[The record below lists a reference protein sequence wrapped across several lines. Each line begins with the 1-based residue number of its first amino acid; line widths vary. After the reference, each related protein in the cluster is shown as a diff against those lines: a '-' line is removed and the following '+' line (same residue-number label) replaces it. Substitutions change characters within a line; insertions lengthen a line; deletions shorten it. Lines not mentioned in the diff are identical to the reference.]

1 MKKIQTILFFLF
13 IALFWSCSM
22 LEHDE
27 ERGCIFVQLNS
38 GTILSKLNSG
48 SSRGNVSSSV
58 QENFTARLIVT
69 NGSSE
74 IHSTSKAV
82 SENDNLTF
90 FVAGLPVKTVVTVKM
105 QIIGSSG
112 TVYFEGS
119 KDVFVLE
126 GNTPVEIVLNKKFK
140 LCGIL
145 NDGEKINRYYD
156 EGEAGIIPLKDN
168 EITFFFVPYETDL
181 TNFDPENFSSV
192 PADEWR
198 WELNGNKLD
207 AGDSSVSPCSVSL
220 TTSGLKSE
228 KTNVLTCTVK
238 IGEVSYQAVYNFTVS
253 SEPEVDLNKKF
264 KLCGILND
272 GEKINRYYDE
282 GGAGILPLNN
292 NEIKFFFVPYET
304 DLTNFDPENFS
315 YVTADEWSWELNGKK
330 LNYGVFSVNP
340 CSVSPATSVLESEKT
355 NVLTCTVKIG
365 EESYEAVYNFT
376 VEQPVIVNL
385 NTKFKLCGTLY
396 NGDKLQ
402 HFYNYTDISTLPLN
416 DNEIKFFFVPYET
429 DLISFD
435 PNNFSYVPAD
445 EWRWELNGKKLN
457 DGFDSVNPCSV
468 SLATPGLEYEKT
480 NVLTCTVKIAE
491 VWYQA
496 VYKFTVEKPAASAN
510 YNSYAFYVEN
520 KDYSKGYISAYNVD
534 SRFVIPGTENNIISG
549 YKFNVTADVGKN
561 YLYYQERDGENYK
574 IMCSQNKPDM
584 ELASNNSKLEAD
596 TFEVITADGLTAES
610 PEVNWLTDNG
620 NTTGQ
625 GELIGKRIA
634 YDSVTKKYWMLGQAS
649 SNYYMLSTDSI
660 TETAELQHYIM
671 TELINEE
678 QIESLD
684 GEVDFAVYNN
694 YIVLYV
700 KPYDDAYSTKL
711 HILKINEGD
720 NALKYIAY
728 IDNVSICG
736 SLDIKLTDI
745 QAVGSDIYLL
755 YGTSISYYYGDGHH
769 SYGFVA
775 RLTYK
780 GDDAAVPYEYDN
792 IFDHVGLT
800 ANFSKETVIKMSDG
814 YYSGS
819 TSSTEATY
827 FSYYG
832 PTEEDAD
839 CSFFSPLYFAAIK
852 DDYLYVIDDGFRKKE
867 DSETGALANR
877 DRLMKVSL
885 KDKTVSV
892 EKDGISLMAGNGSVP
907 NIFEF

>member
-1 MKKIQTILFFLF
+1 MEKISWRRAGIHMKKMQTILFFLF
-13 IALFWSCSM
+13 IALFWSCS
-22 LEHDE
+22 LVEHDE
-27 ERGCIFVQLNS
+27 ERGNIFVQLNS

-90 FVAGLPVKTVVTVKM
+90 SVAGLPVKTVVTVKM

-126 GNTPVEIVLNKKFK
+126 GNTPVEIVLKSTSSGQEFVLNTKFK
-140 LCGIL
+140 LCGTL
-145 NDGEKINRYYD
+145 YNDGELQHFYNY
-156 EGEAGIIPLKDN
+156 A
-168 EITFFFVPYETDL
+168 ETS
-181 TNFDPENFSSV
+181 T
-192 PADEWR
+192 
-198 WELNGNKLD
+198 
-207 AGDSSVSPCSVSL
+207 
-220 TTSGLKSE
+220 
-228 KTNVLTCTVK
+228 
-238 IGEVSYQAVYNFTVS
+238 
-253 SEPEVDLNKKF
+253 
-264 KLCGILND
+264 
-272 GEKINRYYDE
+272 
-282 GGAGILPLNN
+282 LPLN

-304 DLTNFDPENFS
+304 DLTSFDPE
-315 YVTADEWSWELNGKK
+315 
-330 LNYGVFSVNP
+330 
-340 CSVSPATSVLESEKT
+340 
-355 NVLTCTVKIG
+355 
-365 EESYEAVYNFT
+365 
-376 VEQPVIVNL
+376 
-385 NTKFKLCGTLY
+385 
-396 NGDKLQ
+396 
-402 HFYNYTDISTLPLN
+402 
-416 DNEIKFFFVPYET
+416 
-429 DLISFD
+429 
-435 PNNFSYVPAD
+435 NFSYVPAD
-445 EWRWELNGKKLN
+445 EWRWELNGKKLD

-496 VYKFTVEKPAASAN
+496 VHKFTVEQPAASGN

-520 KDYSKGYISAYNVD
+520 KDYYNGYISAYNVD
-534 SRFVIPGTENNIISG
+534 SRFVIPGTENNIIDF
-549 YKFNVTADVGKN
+549 KFNVTADAGKT
-561 YLYYQERDGENYK
+561 YLYYKESEGANYK
-574 IMCSQNKPDM
+574 IMCSQNKPGM
-584 ELASNNSKLEAD
+584 ELASYSNLKNDTLEG
-596 TFEVITADGLTAES
+596 TT
-610 PEVNWLTDNG
+610 VNWLTDNG

-634 YDSVTKKYWMLGQAS
+634 YDSVTKKYWMLGKVS
-649 SNYYMLSTDSI
+649 TDYYMLSTDSI
-660 TETAELQHYIM
+660 TETAELQHYKM
-671 TELINEE
+671 TELINAA

-684 GEVDFAVYNN
+684 GNVDFAVYNN

-700 KPYDDAYSTKL
+700 KPSSDTYSTKL
-711 HILKINEGD
+711 HILKIKEG
-720 NALKYIAY
+720 NGLEYITY
-728 IDNVSICG
+728 IDNDSICG

-814 YYSGS
+814 YYSDSGS
-819 TSSTEATY
+819 YNEATY

>member
-90 FVAGLPVKTVVTVKM
+90 SVAGLPVKTVVTVKM

-156 EGEAGIIPLKDN
+156 EG
-168 EITFFFVPYETDL
+168 
-181 TNFDPENFSSV
+181 
-192 PADEWR
+192 
-198 WELNGNKLD
+198 
-207 AGDSSVSPCSVSL
+207 
-220 TTSGLKSE
+220 
-228 KTNVLTCTVK
+228 
-238 IGEVSYQAVYNFTVS
+238 
-253 SEPEVDLNKKF
+253 
-264 KLCGILND
+264 
-272 GEKINRYYDE
+272 
-282 GGAGILPLNN
+282 GAGILPLNN

-315 YVTADEWSWELNGKK
+315 YVPADEWSWELNGNK
-330 LNYGVFSVNP
+330 LNYGFDSVNSCSVSLTTSGLKSEKTNVLKCTVKIGEEWYQAVYNFTVSSEPEVVVNKKFKLCGILNDGEKINRYYDEGAVGILPLNNNEIKFFFVSDDTDLTNFDPENFSSVTADEWRWELNGNKLDAGAFSVSP
-340 CSVSPATSVLESEKT
+340 CSVSPATSVLEYEKT
-355 NVLTCTVKIG
+355 NVLKCTVKIG

-396 NGDKLQ
+396 NGGELQ
-402 HFYNYTDISTLPLN
+402 HFYNYAETSTLPLN
-416 DNEIKFFFVPYET
+416 NEIKFFFVPYET
-429 DLISFD
+429 DLTSFD
-435 PNNFSYVPAD
+435 PENFSYVPAD
-445 EWRWELNGKKLN
+445 EWSWELNGNKLN
-457 DGFDSVNPCSV
+457 YGFDSVNSCSV

-480 NVLTCTVKIAE
+480 NVLTCTVKIGE

-496 VYKFTVEKPAASAN
+496 VYKFTVEQPAASAN

-520 KDYSKGYISAYNVD
+520 KDYYNGYISAYNVD
-534 SRFVIPGTENNIISG
+534 SRFVIPGTENNIIDF
-549 YKFNVTADVGKN
+549 KFNVTADAGKT
-561 YLYYQERDGENYK
+561 YLYYKESEGANYK
-574 IMCSQNKPDM
+574 IMCSQNKPGM
-584 ELASNNSKLEAD
+584 ELASNNPKLEAD
-596 TFEVITADGLTAES
+596 TFEVITEDGLPAES
-610 PEVNWLTDNG
+610 PEVNWLTGNG
-620 NTTGQ
+620 ASEGQ

-634 YDSVTKKYWMLGQAS
+634 YDSGVTKKYWMLGMSA
-649 SNYYMLSTDSI
+649 NEYYMLSTDSI
-660 TETAELQHYIM
+660 TEEAELQHYNM
-671 TELINEE
+671 TELINAA

-700 KPYDDAYSTKL
+700 KPYDTYSTKL

-720 NALKYIAY
+720 NPLEYIAY
-728 IDNVSICG
+728 IDNVSICP
-736 SLDIKLTDI
+736 LNIELTDI

-755 YGTSISYYYGDGHH
+755 YGTAISNYNGSGNH

-775 RLTYK
+775 RLTYDS
-780 GDDAAVPYEYDN
+780 DDAAAPYKYDN
-792 IFDHVGLT
+792 SFGTVGLT

-814 YYSGS
+814 YYSDSGS
-819 TSSTEATY
+819 YNEATY

-852 DDYLYVIDDGFRKKE
+852 DDYLYVLDDGFRKKE

>member
-1 MKKIQTILFFLF
+1 MPDDTDLTNFDPENFSYVPADEWLWELNGNELDAGVFSVNPCSVSLKTSGLEYEKTNVLKCTVKIG
-13 IALFWSCSM
+13 
-22 LEHDE
+22 E
-27 ERGCIFVQLNS
+27 EWYEAVYKF
-38 GTILSKLNSG
+38 T
-48 SSRGNVSSSV
+48 VSS
-58 QENFTARLIVT
+58 EP
-69 NGSSE
+69 E
-74 IHSTSKAV
+74 
-82 SENDNLTF
+82 
-90 FVAGLPVKTVVTVKM
+90 VVV
-105 QIIGSSG
+105 
-112 TVYFEGS
+112 
-119 KDVFVLE
+119 
-126 GNTPVEIVLNKKFK
+126 NKKFK

-156 EGEAGIIPLKDN
+156 EGEVGILPLNNN
-168 EITFFFVPYETDL
+168 EIKFFFVPDETDL

-192 PADEWR
+192 PADAWL

-207 AGDSSVSPCSVSL
+207 GGVNSVS
-220 TTSGLKSE
+220 
-228 KTNVLTCTVK
+228 
-238 IGEVSYQAVYNFTVS
+238 
-253 SEPEVDLNKKF
+253 
-264 KLCGILND
+264 
-272 GEKINRYYDE
+272 
-282 GGAGILPLNN
+282 
-292 NEIKFFFVPYET
+292 
-304 DLTNFDPENFS
+304 
-315 YVTADEWSWELNGKK
+315 
-330 LNYGVFSVNP
+330 P
-340 CSVSPATSVLESEKT
+340 CSVSPATSGLKSEKT

-435 PNNFSYVPAD
+435 PENFSYVPAD

-468 SLATPGLEYEKT
+468 SLATPGLEYEKR

-520 KDYSKGYISAYNVD
+520 KDCCNGYISAYNVD
-534 SRFVIPGTENNIISG
+534 SRFVIPGTGNEIIN
-549 YKFNVTADVGKN
+549 YKFNVTADAGKT
-561 YLYYQERDGENYK
+561 YLYYKESEGANYK
-574 IMCSQNKPDM
+574 IMCSQNKPGM
-584 ELASNNSKLEAD
+584 ELASYSNLEND
-596 TFEVITADGLTAES
+596 TLEGTT
-610 PEVNWLTDNG
+610 VNWLTDSG
-620 NTTGQ
+620 NTTDQ
-625 GELIGKRIA
+625 GKLIGKRIA
-634 YDSVTKKYWMLGQAS
+634 YDSGVTKKYWMLGQTS

-660 TETAELQHYIM
+660 TETAELQHYNM
-671 TELINEE
+671 TELINAA

-684 GEVDFAVYNN
+684 GNVDFAVYNN

-700 KPYDDAYSTKL
+700 KPYSDAYSTKL

-720 NALKYIAY
+720 NALEYIAY
-728 IDNVSICG
+728 IDNVSICP
-736 SLDIKLTDI
+736 LNIELTDI

-755 YGTSISYYYGDGHH
+755 YGTAISNYNGPGNH

-780 GDDAAVPYEYDN
+780 GDDATVPYEYDN
-792 IFDHVGLT
+792 SFGTVGLT
-800 ANFSKETVIKMSDG
+800 ANFLKETVIKMSDG
-814 YYSGS
+814 YYSDSGS
-819 TSSTEATY
+819 YNEATY
-827 FSYYG
+827 FSYCG

-839 CSFFSPLYFAAIK
+839 CSFFGPQYFAAIK

>member
-69 NGSSE
+69 NGLLE
-74 IHSTSKAV
+74 IYSTSKAV
-82 SENDNLTF
+82 SGNDNLTF
-90 FVAGLPVKTVVTVKM
+90 SVAGLPVRTFVTVKM

-119 KDVFVLE
+119 KDVYVLE
-126 GNTPVEIVLNKKFK
+126 GNIPVEIVLKSTSS
-140 LCGIL
+140 GQ
-145 NDGEKINRYYD
+145 E
-156 EGEAGIIPLKDN
+156 
-168 EITFFFVPYETDL
+168 FV
-181 TNFDPENFSSV
+181 
-192 PADEWR
+192 
-198 WELNGNKLD
+198 
-207 AGDSSVSPCSVSL
+207 
-220 TTSGLKSE
+220 
-228 KTNVLTCTVK
+228 
-238 IGEVSYQAVYNFTVS
+238 
-253 SEPEVDLNKKF
+253 
-264 KLCGILND
+264 
-272 GEKINRYYDE
+272 
-282 GGAGILPLNN
+282 
-292 NEIKFFFVPYET
+292 
-304 DLTNFDPENFS
+304 
-315 YVTADEWSWELNGKK
+315 
-330 LNYGVFSVNP
+330 
-340 CSVSPATSVLESEKT
+340 
-355 NVLTCTVKIG
+355 
-365 EESYEAVYNFT
+365 
-376 VEQPVIVNL
+376 L

-396 NGDKLQ
+396 NGGELQ
-402 HFYNYTDISTLPLN
+402 HFYNYTETSTLPLN

-429 DLISFD
+429 DLTNFD

-445 EWRWELNGKKLN
+445 KWSWELNGNKL
-457 DGFDSVNPCSV
+457 DGVVDSVNPCSV

-480 NVLTCTVKIAE
+480 NVLTCTVKIGE

-496 VYKFTVEKPAASAN
+496 VHKFTVEQPAASAN

-534 SRFVIPGTENNIISG
+534 SRFVIPGTENNIINF
-549 YKFNVTADVGKN
+549 KFNVTADAGKT
-561 YLYYQERDGENYK
+561 YLYYKAIEGANYK
-574 IMCSQNKPDM
+574 IMCSQNKPGM
-584 ELASNNSKLEAD
+584 ELAFNSKLESD
-596 TFEVITADGLTAES
+596 TLEGTT
-610 PEVNWLTDNG
+610 VNWLTDSG
-620 NTTGQ
+620 NTTDQ
-625 GELIGKRIA
+625 GKLIGKRIA
-634 YDSVTKKYWMLGQAS
+634 YDSGVTKKYWMLGMSA
-649 SNYYMLSTDSI
+649 NEYYMLSTDSI
-660 TETAELQHYIM
+660 TETAELQHYKM
-671 TELINEE
+671 TELINGG

-700 KPYDDAYSTKL
+700 YDTYSTKL
-711 HILKINEGD
+711 HILKINEG
-720 NALKYIAY
+720 NGLEYITY

-792 IFDHVGLT
+792 SFGNVGLT

-819 TSSTEATY
+819 SSSTDATY

>member
-1 MKKIQTILFFLF
+1 MKKMQTILFFLF
-13 IALFWSCSM
+13 IALFWSCS
-22 LEHDE
+22 LVEHDE
-27 ERGCIFVQLNS
+27 ERGNIFVQLNS

-69 NGSSE
+69 NGLSE
-74 IHSTSKAV
+74 IYSTSKAV
-82 SENDNLTF
+82 SGNDNLTF
-90 FVAGLPVKTVVTVKM
+90 SVAGLPVKTVVTVKM

-126 GNTPVEIVLNKKFK
+126 GNTPVEIVLKSTSSGQEFVLNTKFK

-156 EGEAGIIPLKDN
+156 EGE
-168 EITFFFVPYETDL
+168 V
-181 TNFDPENFSSV
+181 
-192 PADEWR
+192 
-198 WELNGNKLD
+198 
-207 AGDSSVSPCSVSL
+207 
-220 TTSGLKSE
+220 
-228 KTNVLTCTVK
+228 
-238 IGEVSYQAVYNFTVS
+238 
-253 SEPEVDLNKKF
+253 
-264 KLCGILND
+264 
-272 GEKINRYYDE
+272 
-282 GGAGILPLNN
+282 GILPLNN

-304 DLTNFDPENFS
+304 DLISFDPENFS
-315 YVTADEWSWELNGKK
+315 S
-330 LNYGVFSVNP
+330 
-340 CSVSPATSVLESEKT
+340 
-355 NVLTCTVKIG
+355 
-365 EESYEAVYNFT
+365 
-376 VEQPVIVNL
+376 
-385 NTKFKLCGTLY
+385 
-396 NGDKLQ
+396 
-402 HFYNYTDISTLPLN
+402 
-416 DNEIKFFFVPYET
+416 
-429 DLISFD
+429 
-435 PNNFSYVPAD
+435 VPAD
-445 EWRWELNGKKLN
+445 AWSWELNGKKLN

-480 NVLTCTVKIAE
+480 NVLTCTVKIGE

-520 KDYSKGYISAYNVD
+520 KDYYNGYISAYNVD
-534 SRFVIPGTENNIISG
+534 SRFVIPGEGNDIINF
-549 YKFNVTADVGKN
+549 KFNVTADAGKT
-561 YLYYQERDGENYK
+561 YLYYKERDGENYK

-584 ELASNNSKLEAD
+584 ELAFNSKLESD
-596 TFEVITADGLTAES
+596 TLEGTT
-610 PEVNWLTDNG
+610 VNWLTDSG

-634 YDSVTKKYWMLGQAS
+634 YDSVTKKYWMLGKVS
-649 SNYYMLSTDSI
+649 TDYYMLSKDSI
-660 TETAELQHYIM
+660 AEEAELQHYIM
-671 TELINEE
+671 TELINGGP
-678 QIESLD
+678 IESLD

-700 KPYDDAYSTKL
+700 KPYDTYSTKL

-720 NALKYIAY
+720 NALEYIAY
-728 IDNVSICG
+728 IDNVSICP
-736 SLDIKLTDI
+736 LNIELTDI

-755 YGTSISYYYGDGHH
+755 YGTAISNYNGPGNH

-775 RLTYK
+775 RLTYDS
-780 GDDAAVPYEYDN
+780 DDAAAPYKYDN
-792 IFDHVGLT
+792 SFGTVGLT

-819 TSSTEATY
+819 GSPTEATY

>member
-90 FVAGLPVKTVVTVKM
+90 SVAGLPVKTVVTVKM

-156 EGEAGIIPLKDN
+156 EGEDGIIPLKDN
-168 EITFFFVPYETDL
+168 EIKFFFVPYETDL
-181 TNFDPENFSSV
+181 TNFDPNNFSYV

-207 AGDSSVSPCSVSL
+207 GVVDSVNPCSVSL
-220 TTSGLKSE
+220 ATPGLEYE

-238 IGEVSYQAVYNFTVS
+238 IGEEWYETVYKFTVS
-253 SEPEVDLNKKF
+253 SEPEVVVNKKF

-282 GGAGILPLNN
+282 GEVGILPLNN
-292 NEIKFFFVPYET
+292 NEIKFFFVPDDT
-304 DLTNFDPENFS
+304 DLTNFDPKNFS
-315 YVTADEWSWELNGKK
+315 YVPADEWRWELNGNE
-330 LNYGVFSVNP
+330 LDAGAFSVSP
-340 CSVSPATSVLESEKT
+340 CSVSPATSVLEYEKT
-355 NVLTCTVKIG
+355 NVLKCTVKIG
-365 EESYEAVYNFT
+365 EEWYEAVYNFT

-396 NGDKLQ
+396 NGGELQ
-402 HFYNYTDISTLPLN
+402 HFYNYTETSTLPLN

-435 PNNFSYVPAD
+435 PENFSYVPAD
-445 EWRWELNGKKLN
+445 EWRWELNGKKLD

-468 SLATPGLEYEKT
+468 SLATPGLEYEKR

-520 KDYSKGYISAYNVD
+520 KDYCNGYISAYNVD
-534 SRFVIPGTENNIISG
+534 SRFVIPGTGNEIIN
-549 YKFNVTADVGKN
+549 YKFNVTADAGKT
-561 YLYYQERDGENYK
+561 YLYYKESEVANYK
-574 IMCSQNKPDM
+574 IMCSQNKPGM
-584 ELASNNSKLEAD
+584 ELASYSNLEND
-596 TFEVITADGLTAES
+596 TLEGTT
-610 PEVNWLTDNG
+610 VNWLTDSG
-620 NTTGQ
+620 NTTDQ
-625 GELIGKRIA
+625 GKLIGKRIA
-634 YDSVTKKYWMLGQAS
+634 YDSGVTKKYWMLGQTS

-660 TETAELQHYIM
+660 TETAELQHYNM
-671 TELINEE
+671 TELINAA

-700 KPYDDAYSTKL
+700 KPSSDTYSTKL

-720 NALKYIAY
+720 NALKYITF
-728 IDNVSICG
+728 IDNARICG

-755 YGTSISYYYGDGHH
+755 YGRAISNYSGTGNH

-839 CSFFSPLYFAAIK
+839 CSFFGPKYFAAIK

-885 KDKTVSV
+885 RDKTVSV

>member
-13 IALFWSCSM
+13 IALFWSCS
-22 LEHDE
+22 LVEHDE
-27 ERGCIFVQLNS
+27 ERGNIFVQLNS

-69 NGSSE
+69 NGLLE
-74 IHSTSKAV
+74 IYSTSKAV

-90 FVAGLPVKTVVTVKM
+90 SVAGLPVKTFVTVKM

-119 KDVFVLE
+119 KDVYVLE
-126 GNTPVEIVLNKKFK
+126 GNIPVEIVLKSTSS
-140 LCGIL
+140 GQ
-145 NDGEKINRYYD
+145 E
-156 EGEAGIIPLKDN
+156 
-168 EITFFFVPYETDL
+168 FV
-181 TNFDPENFSSV
+181 
-192 PADEWR
+192 
-198 WELNGNKLD
+198 
-207 AGDSSVSPCSVSL
+207 
-220 TTSGLKSE
+220 
-228 KTNVLTCTVK
+228 
-238 IGEVSYQAVYNFTVS
+238 
-253 SEPEVDLNKKF
+253 
-264 KLCGILND
+264 
-272 GEKINRYYDE
+272 
-282 GGAGILPLNN
+282 
-292 NEIKFFFVPYET
+292 
-304 DLTNFDPENFS
+304 
-315 YVTADEWSWELNGKK
+315 
-330 LNYGVFSVNP
+330 
-340 CSVSPATSVLESEKT
+340 
-355 NVLTCTVKIG
+355 
-365 EESYEAVYNFT
+365 
-376 VEQPVIVNL
+376 L

-435 PNNFSYVPAD
+435 PENFSSVPAD
-445 EWRWELNGKKLN
+445 EWRWELNGKKLD
-457 DGFDSVNPCSV
+457 DGFDSVNSCSV

-480 NVLTCTVKIAE
+480 NVLTCTVKIGE

-496 VYKFTVEKPAASAN
+496 VFKFNVEQPAASAN
-510 YNSYAFYVEN
+510 YNSYAFYMEN
-520 KDYSKGYISAYNVD
+520 KNSSKGYISAYNVD
-534 SRFVIPGTENNIISG
+534 SRFVIPGTENEISD
-549 YKFNVTADVGKN
+549 YKFNVTADAGKT
-561 YLYYQERDGENYK
+561 YLYYLVNDPESRKYE
-574 IMCSQNKPDM
+574 IMCSQNKPGM
-584 ELASNNSKLEAD
+584 ELATNSKLEYD
-596 TFEVITADGLTAES
+596 TLGETA
-610 PEVNWLTDNG
+610 VNWLTDSG
-620 NTTGQ
+620 YSEGQ

-634 YDSVTKKYWMLGQAS
+634 YDSVKRKYWMLGQTS
-649 SNYYMLSTDSI
+649 SNYYMLATNSI
-660 TETAELQHYIM
+660 TETAELQHYKM
-671 TELINEE
+671 TELINGG

-700 KPYDDAYSTKL
+700 DDTYSTKL
-711 HILKINEGD
+711 HILKINEG
-720 NALKYIAY
+720 NGLEYITY

-755 YGTSISYYYGDGHH
+755 YGRAISNYSGPGNH

-775 RLTYK
+775 RLTYD
-780 GDDAAVPYEYDN
+780 GDDAEAPYKYDN
-792 IFDHVGLT
+792 SFGSVGLT
-800 ANFSKETVIKMSDG
+800 ANFSQETVIKMSDG
-814 YYSGS
+814 YYSDSGVYN
-819 TSSTEATY
+819 EATY

-839 CSFFSPLYFAAIK
+839 CSFFGPQYFAAIK

-885 KDKTVSV
+885 RDKTVSV
-892 EKDGISLMAGNGSVP
+892 EKDGISLGPGNSSLP

>member
-90 FVAGLPVKTVVTVKM
+90 SVAGLPVKTVVTVKM

-156 EGEAGIIPLKDN
+156 EGEVGILPLNNN
-168 EITFFFVPYETDL
+168 EIKFFFVPYETDL

-207 AGDSSVSPCSVSL
+207 GV
-220 TTSGLKSE
+220 
-228 KTNVLTCTVK
+228 
-238 IGEVSYQAVYNFTVS
+238 
-253 SEPEVDLNKKF
+253 VD
-264 KLCGILND
+264 
-272 GEKINRYYDE
+272 
-282 GGAGILPLNN
+282 
-292 NEIKFFFVPYET
+292 
-304 DLTNFDPENFS
+304 
-315 YVTADEWSWELNGKK
+315 
-330 LNYGVFSVNP
+330 SVNP
-340 CSVSPATSVLESEKT
+340 CSVSLATPGLEYEKT

-365 EESYEAVYNFT
+365 EEWYEAVYNFT

-402 HFYNYTDISTLPLN
+402 HFYNYTDISPLPLN

-435 PNNFSYVPAD
+435 PENFSYVPAD

-468 SLATPGLEYEKT
+468 SLATSGLEYEKR
-480 NVLTCTVKIAE
+480 NVLTCTVKIGE

-520 KDYSKGYISAYNVD
+520 KDYSRGYISAYNVD
-534 SRFVIPGTENNIISG
+534 SRFVIPGTENDIINF
-549 YKFNVTADVGKN
+549 KFNVTADAGKT
-561 YLYYQERDGENYK
+561 YLYYKESEVANYK
-574 IMCSQNKPDM
+574 IMCSQNKPGM
-584 ELASNNSKLEAD
+584 ELASYPNLEND
-596 TFEVITADGLTAES
+596 TLEGTT
-610 PEVNWLTDNG
+610 VNWLTDSG
-620 NTTGQ
+620 NTTDQ
-625 GELIGKRIA
+625 GKLIGKRIA
-634 YDSVTKKYWMLGQAS
+634 YDGVTKKYWMLGQAS
-649 SNYYMLSTDSI
+649 SNYYMLATKSI
-660 TETAELQHYIM
+660 TETAELQHYNM
-671 TELINEE
+671 TGLINAA

-684 GEVDFAVYNN
+684 DEVDFAVYNN

-700 KPYDDAYSTKL
+700 KPSSDTYSTKL

-720 NALKYIAY
+720 NALKYITF
-728 IDNVSICG
+728 IDNARICG

-755 YGTSISYYYGDGHH
+755 YGRAISNYSGTGNH

-800 ANFSKETVIKMSDG
+800 ANFSKETVIKISDG

-839 CSFFSPLYFAAIK
+839 CSFFSPQYFVAIK

-885 KDKTVSV
+885 RDKTVSV

>member
-13 IALFWSCSM
+13 IALFWSCS
-22 LEHDE
+22 LVEHDE
-27 ERGCIFVQLNS
+27 ERGNIFVQLNS

-58 QENFTARLIVT
+58 QKNFTARLIVT
-69 NGSSE
+69 NGLLE
-74 IHSTSKAV
+74 IYSTSKAV

-90 FVAGLPVKTVVTVKM
+90 SVAGLPVKTFVTVKM

-119 KDVFVLE
+119 KDVYVLE
-126 GNTPVEIVLNKKFK
+126 GNIPVEIVLKSTSSGQEFVLNTKFK

-156 EGEAGIIPLKDN
+156 EGKAGILPLNDN
-168 EITFFFVPYETDL
+168 EIKFFFVPYETDL

-192 PADEWR
+192 PAD
-198 WELNGNKLD
+198 K
-207 AGDSSVSPCSVSL
+207 
-220 TTSGLKSE
+220 
-228 KTNVLTCTVK
+228 
-238 IGEVSYQAVYNFTVS
+238 
-253 SEPEVDLNKKF
+253 
-264 KLCGILND
+264 
-272 GEKINRYYDE
+272 
-282 GGAGILPLNN
+282 
-292 NEIKFFFVPYET
+292 
-304 DLTNFDPENFS
+304 
-315 YVTADEWSWELNGKK
+315 
-330 LNYGVFSVNP
+330 
-340 CSVSPATSVLESEKT
+340 
-355 NVLTCTVKIG
+355 
-365 EESYEAVYNFT
+365 
-376 VEQPVIVNL
+376 
-385 NTKFKLCGTLY
+385 
-396 NGDKLQ
+396 
-402 HFYNYTDISTLPLN
+402 
-416 DNEIKFFFVPYET
+416 
-429 DLISFD
+429 
-435 PNNFSYVPAD
+435 
-445 EWRWELNGKKLN
+445 WRWELNGKKLD
-457 DGFDSVNPCSV
+457 DGFDSVNSCSV

-480 NVLTCTVKIAE
+480 NFLTCTVKIAE

-496 VYKFTVEKPAASAN
+496 VHKFTVEQPAASAN

-520 KDYSKGYISAYNVD
+520 KGYSKGYISAYNVN
-534 SRFVIPGTENNIISG
+534 SRFVIPGTENDIINF
-549 YKFNVTADVGKN
+549 KFNVTADAGKT
-561 YLYYQERDGENYK
+561 YLYYKAIEGENYK
-574 IMCSQNKPDM
+574 IICSQNKPGM
-584 ELASNNSKLEAD
+584 EESAASNLNLGAD
-596 TFEVITADGLTAES
+596 TLEGTT
-610 PEVNWLTDNG
+610 VNWLTDSG

-625 GELIGKRIA
+625 GKLIGQRIA
-634 YDSVTKKYWMLGQAS
+634 YDSVTKKYWMLGMSA
-649 SNYYMLSTDSI
+649 NEYYMLSKDPI
-660 TETAELQHYIM
+660 TEEAELQHYDM
-671 TELINEE
+671 SGLINGGP
-678 QIESLD
+678 IESLD
-684 GEVDFAVYNN
+684 GNVDFAVYNN

-700 KPYDDAYSTKL
+700 NPYDDEIYSTKL
-711 HILKINEGD
+711 HILKIKEG
-720 NALKYIAY
+720 NALEYITY

-755 YGTSISYYYGDGHH
+755 YGTSISYYGDGHH

-792 IFDHVGLT
+792 SFGNVGLT
-800 ANFSKETVIKMSDG
+800 ANFSQETVIKMSDG

-819 TSSTEATY
+819 TSSTDATY

-839 CSFFSPLYFAAIK
+839 CSFFSPLYFVAIK
-852 DDYLYVIDDGFRKKE
+852 DDYLYVLDDGFRKKE

>member
-69 NGSSE
+69 NGLSE
-74 IHSTSKAV
+74 IYSTSKAV

-90 FVAGLPVKTVVTVKM
+90 SVAGLPVKTFVTVKM

-119 KDVFVLE
+119 KDVYVLE
-126 GNTPVEIVLNKKFK
+126 GNIPVEIVLKSTSS
-140 LCGIL
+140 GQ
-145 NDGEKINRYYD
+145 E
-156 EGEAGIIPLKDN
+156 
-168 EITFFFVPYETDL
+168 FV
-181 TNFDPENFSSV
+181 
-192 PADEWR
+192 
-198 WELNGNKLD
+198 
-207 AGDSSVSPCSVSL
+207 
-220 TTSGLKSE
+220 
-228 KTNVLTCTVK
+228 
-238 IGEVSYQAVYNFTVS
+238 
-253 SEPEVDLNKKF
+253 
-264 KLCGILND
+264 
-272 GEKINRYYDE
+272 
-282 GGAGILPLNN
+282 
-292 NEIKFFFVPYET
+292 
-304 DLTNFDPENFS
+304 
-315 YVTADEWSWELNGKK
+315 
-330 LNYGVFSVNP
+330 
-340 CSVSPATSVLESEKT
+340 
-355 NVLTCTVKIG
+355 
-365 EESYEAVYNFT
+365 
-376 VEQPVIVNL
+376 L

-396 NGDKLQ
+396 NGGELQ

-435 PNNFSYVPAD
+435 PENFSYVPAD
-445 EWRWELNGKKLN
+445 EWRWELNGKKLD
-457 DGFDSVNPCSV
+457 DGFDSVNSCSV

-480 NVLTCTVKIAE
+480 NVLTCTVKIGE

-520 KDYSKGYISAYNVD
+520 KDYYNGYISAYNVD
-534 SRFVIPGTENNIISG
+534 SRFVIPGTENNIIDF
-549 YKFNVTADVGKN
+549 KFNVTADAGKT

-574 IMCSQNKPDM
+574 IMCSQNKPGM
-584 ELASNNSKLEAD
+584 ELAFNSKLKSD
-596 TFEVITADGLTAES
+596 TLEGTT
-610 PEVNWLTDNG
+610 VNWLTDSV
-620 NTTGQ
+620 NTTDKGK
-625 GELIGKRIA
+625 LIGKRIA
-634 YDSVTKKYWMLGQAS
+634 YDSVTKKYWMLGQTS
-649 SNYYMLSTDSI
+649 SNYYMLSTNSI
-660 TETAELQHYIM
+660 TEEAELQHYNM
-671 TELINEE
+671 TRLINGE

-684 GEVDFAVYNN
+684 GNVDFAVYNN

-700 KPYDDAYSTKL
+700 KPSDDTSTKL
-711 HILKINEGD
+711 HILKIKDGSGLE
-720 NALKYIAY
+720 YIAY
-728 IDNVSICG
+728 IDNVSICP
-736 SLDIKLTDI
+736 LNIELTDI

-792 IFDHVGLT
+792 SFGTVGLT

-819 TSSTEATY
+819 SSSTDATY

>member
-90 FVAGLPVKTVVTVKM
+90 SVAGLPVKTFVTVKM

-126 GNTPVEIVLNKKFK
+126 GNIPVEIVLKSTSS
-140 LCGIL
+140 GQ
-145 NDGEKINRYYD
+145 E
-156 EGEAGIIPLKDN
+156 
-168 EITFFFVPYETDL
+168 FV
-181 TNFDPENFSSV
+181 
-192 PADEWR
+192 
-198 WELNGNKLD
+198 
-207 AGDSSVSPCSVSL
+207 
-220 TTSGLKSE
+220 
-228 KTNVLTCTVK
+228 
-238 IGEVSYQAVYNFTVS
+238 
-253 SEPEVDLNKKF
+253 
-264 KLCGILND
+264 
-272 GEKINRYYDE
+272 
-282 GGAGILPLNN
+282 
-292 NEIKFFFVPYET
+292 
-304 DLTNFDPENFS
+304 
-315 YVTADEWSWELNGKK
+315 
-330 LNYGVFSVNP
+330 
-340 CSVSPATSVLESEKT
+340 
-355 NVLTCTVKIG
+355 
-365 EESYEAVYNFT
+365 
-376 VEQPVIVNL
+376 L

-429 DLISFD
+429 DLTSFD
-435 PNNFSYVPAD
+435 PENFSYVPAD
-445 EWRWELNGKKLN
+445 EWRWELNGKKLD

-496 VYKFTVEKPAASAN
+496 VHKFTVEQPAASGN

-520 KDYSKGYISAYNVD
+520 KDYYNGYISAYNVD
-534 SRFVIPGTENNIISG
+534 SRFVIPGTENNIIDF
-549 YKFNVTADVGKN
+549 KFNVTADAGKT
-561 YLYYQERDGENYK
+561 YLYYKESEGANYK
-574 IMCSQNKPDM
+574 IMCSQNKPGM
-584 ELASNNSKLEAD
+584 ELASYSNLEND
-596 TFEVITADGLTAES
+596 TLEGTT
-610 PEVNWLTDNG
+610 VNWLTDSG
-620 NTTGQ
+620 NTTDQ

-634 YDSVTKKYWMLGQAS
+634 YDSVTRKYWMLGQAS

-660 TETAELQHYIM
+660 TETAELQHYKMI
-671 TELINEE
+671 ELINAA

-684 GEVDFAVYNN
+684 GNVDFAVYNN

-700 KPYDDAYSTKL
+700 KPSSDTYSTKL
-711 HILKINEGD
+711 HILKIKEG
-720 NALKYIAY
+720 NGLEYITY
-728 IDNVSICG
+728 IDNDSICG

-814 YYSGS
+814 YYSDSGS
-819 TSSTEATY
+819 YNEATY

>member
-1 MKKIQTILFFLF
+1 MKKMQTILFFLF
-13 IALFWSCSM
+13 IALFWSCS
-22 LEHDE
+22 LVELDE
-27 ERGCIFVQLNS
+27 ERGNIFVQLNS

-69 NGSSE
+69 NGLSE
-74 IHSTSKAV
+74 IYSTSKAV

-90 FVAGLPVKTVVTVKM
+90 SVAGLPVRTFVTVKM

-119 KDVFVLE
+119 KDVYVLE
-126 GNTPVEIVLNKKFK
+126 GNIPVEIVLKSTSS
-140 LCGIL
+140 GQ
-145 NDGEKINRYYD
+145 E
-156 EGEAGIIPLKDN
+156 
-168 EITFFFVPYETDL
+168 FV
-181 TNFDPENFSSV
+181 
-192 PADEWR
+192 
-198 WELNGNKLD
+198 
-207 AGDSSVSPCSVSL
+207 
-220 TTSGLKSE
+220 
-228 KTNVLTCTVK
+228 
-238 IGEVSYQAVYNFTVS
+238 
-253 SEPEVDLNKKF
+253 
-264 KLCGILND
+264 
-272 GEKINRYYDE
+272 
-282 GGAGILPLNN
+282 
-292 NEIKFFFVPYET
+292 
-304 DLTNFDPENFS
+304 
-315 YVTADEWSWELNGKK
+315 
-330 LNYGVFSVNP
+330 
-340 CSVSPATSVLESEKT
+340 
-355 NVLTCTVKIG
+355 
-365 EESYEAVYNFT
+365 
-376 VEQPVIVNL
+376 L

-396 NGDKLQ
+396 NGGELQ

-429 DLISFD
+429 DLTSFD
-435 PNNFSYVPAD
+435 PENFSYVPAD
-445 EWRWELNGKKLN
+445 EWRWELNGKKLD

-496 VYKFTVEKPAASAN
+496 VHKFTVEQPAASGN

-520 KDYSKGYISAYNVD
+520 KDYYNGYISAYNVD
-534 SRFVIPGTENNIISG
+534 SRFVIPGTEKNI
-549 YKFNVTADVGKN
+549 YFKFNVTADAGKT
-561 YLYYQERDGENYK
+561 YLYYKESEGANYK
-574 IMCSQNKPDM
+574 IMCSQNKPGM
-584 ELASNNSKLEAD
+584 ELASYSNLEND
-596 TFEVITADGLTAES
+596 TLEGTT
-610 PEVNWLTDNG
+610 VNWLTDNG

-634 YDSVTKKYWMLGQAS
+634 YDSVTKKYWMLGKVS
-649 SNYYMLSTDSI
+649 TDYYMLSTDSI
-660 TETAELQHYIM
+660 TETAELQHYKM
-671 TELINEE
+671 TELINAA

-684 GEVDFAVYNN
+684 GNVDFAVYNN

-700 KPYDDAYSTKL
+700 KPSSDTYSTKL
-711 HILKINEGD
+711 HILKIKEGD
-720 NALKYIAY
+720 NALEYKAY
-728 IDNVSICG
+728 IDNVSICP
-736 SLDIKLTDI
+736 LNIELTDI

-755 YGTSISYYYGDGHH
+755 YGTAISNYNGSGNH

-780 GDDAAVPYEYDN
+780 GDAAEAPYKYDN
-792 IFDHVGLT
+792 SFGTVGLT

-814 YYSGS
+814 YYSDSGS
-819 TSSTEATY
+819 YNEATY

>member
-1 MKKIQTILFFLF
+1 MKKMQTILFFLF
-13 IALFWSCSM
+13 IALFWSCS
-22 LEHDE
+22 LVELDE
-27 ERGCIFVQLNS
+27 ERGNIFVQLNS

-69 NGSSE
+69 NGLSE
-74 IHSTSKAV
+74 IYSTSKAV

-90 FVAGLPVKTVVTVKM
+90 SVAGLPVRTFVTVKM

-119 KDVFVLE
+119 KDVYVLE
-126 GNTPVEIVLNKKFK
+126 GNIPVEIVLKSTSS
-140 LCGIL
+140 GQ
-145 NDGEKINRYYD
+145 E
-156 EGEAGIIPLKDN
+156 
-168 EITFFFVPYETDL
+168 FV
-181 TNFDPENFSSV
+181 
-192 PADEWR
+192 
-198 WELNGNKLD
+198 
-207 AGDSSVSPCSVSL
+207 
-220 TTSGLKSE
+220 
-228 KTNVLTCTVK
+228 
-238 IGEVSYQAVYNFTVS
+238 
-253 SEPEVDLNKKF
+253 
-264 KLCGILND
+264 
-272 GEKINRYYDE
+272 
-282 GGAGILPLNN
+282 
-292 NEIKFFFVPYET
+292 
-304 DLTNFDPENFS
+304 
-315 YVTADEWSWELNGKK
+315 
-330 LNYGVFSVNP
+330 
-340 CSVSPATSVLESEKT
+340 
-355 NVLTCTVKIG
+355 
-365 EESYEAVYNFT
+365 
-376 VEQPVIVNL
+376 L

-396 NGDKLQ
+396 NGGELQ

-435 PNNFSYVPAD
+435 PENFSYVPAD
-445 EWRWELNGKKLN
+445 EWRWELNGKKLD

-468 SLATPGLEYEKT
+468 SLATSGLEYEKT

-496 VYKFTVEKPAASAN
+496 VYKFTVEQPAASAN

-520 KDYSKGYISAYNVD
+520 KDNSKGYISAYNVD
-534 SRFVIPGTENNIISG
+534 SRFVIPGTEKNI
-549 YKFNVTADVGKN
+549 YFKFNVTADAGKT
-561 YLYYQERDGENYK
+561 YLYYKESEGANYK
-574 IMCSQNKPDM
+574 IMCSQNKPGM
-584 ELASNNSKLEAD
+584 ELASYSNLEND
-596 TFEVITADGLTAES
+596 TLEGTT
-610 PEVNWLTDNG
+610 VNWLTDSG
-620 NTTGQ
+620 NTTDQ
-625 GELIGKRIA
+625 GKLIGKRIA
-634 YDSVTKKYWMLGQAS
+634 YDSVTRKYWMLGKVS
-649 SNYYMLSTDSI
+649 TGYYMLSTNSI
-660 TETAELQHYIM
+660 TETAELQHYKM
-671 TELINEE
+671 TELINGEP
-678 QIESLD
+678 IESLD

-700 KPYDDAYSTKL
+700 KPYDTYSTKL

-720 NALKYIAY
+720 NALEYIAY
-728 IDNVSICG
+728 IDNVSICP
-736 SLDIKLTDI
+736 LNIELTDI

-755 YGTSISYYYGDGHH
+755 YGTAISNYNGPGNH

-775 RLTYK
+775 RLTYDS
-780 GDDAAVPYEYDN
+780 DDAAAPYKYDN
-792 IFDHVGLT
+792 SFGTVGLT

-814 YYSGS
+814 YYSDSGS
-819 TSSTEATY
+819 YNEATY

-839 CSFFSPLYFAAIK
+839 CSFFSPQYFAAIK

>member
-1 MKKIQTILFFLF
+1 MKKMQTILFFLF
-13 IALFWSCSM
+13 IALFWSCS
-22 LEHDE
+22 LVEHDE
-27 ERGCIFVQLNS
+27 ERGNIFVQLNS

-69 NGSSE
+69 NGLSE
-74 IHSTSKAV
+74 IYSTSKAV

-90 FVAGLPVKTVVTVKM
+90 SVAGLPVKTFVTVKM

-126 GNTPVEIVLNKKFK
+126 GNIPVEIVLKSTSS
-140 LCGIL
+140 GQ
-145 NDGEKINRYYD
+145 E
-156 EGEAGIIPLKDN
+156 
-168 EITFFFVPYETDL
+168 FV
-181 TNFDPENFSSV
+181 
-192 PADEWR
+192 
-198 WELNGNKLD
+198 
-207 AGDSSVSPCSVSL
+207 
-220 TTSGLKSE
+220 
-228 KTNVLTCTVK
+228 
-238 IGEVSYQAVYNFTVS
+238 
-253 SEPEVDLNKKF
+253 
-264 KLCGILND
+264 
-272 GEKINRYYDE
+272 
-282 GGAGILPLNN
+282 
-292 NEIKFFFVPYET
+292 
-304 DLTNFDPENFS
+304 
-315 YVTADEWSWELNGKK
+315 
-330 LNYGVFSVNP
+330 
-340 CSVSPATSVLESEKT
+340 
-355 NVLTCTVKIG
+355 
-365 EESYEAVYNFT
+365 
-376 VEQPVIVNL
+376 L

-402 HFYNYTDISTLPLN
+402 HFYNYTDISPLPLN

-435 PNNFSYVPAD
+435 PENFSSVPAD
-445 EWRWELNGKKLN
+445 EWRWELNGKKLD

-468 SLATPGLEYEKT
+468 SLATPGLEYEKR
-480 NVLTCTVKIAE
+480 NVLTCTVKIGE

-534 SRFVIPGTENNIISG
+534 SRFVIPGTGNEIIN
-549 YKFNVTADVGKN
+549 YKFNVTADAGKT
-561 YLYYQERDGENYK
+561 YLYYKESEVANYK
-574 IMCSQNKPDM
+574 IMCSQNKPGM
-584 ELASNNSKLEAD
+584 ELASYSNLEND
-596 TFEVITADGLTAES
+596 TLEGTT
-610 PEVNWLTDNG
+610 VNWLTDSG
-620 NTTGQ
+620 NTTDQ
-625 GELIGKRIA
+625 GKLIGKRIA
-634 YDSVTKKYWMLGQAS
+634 YDSVTRKYWMLGKVS
-649 SNYYMLSTDSI
+649 TDYYMLSTDSI
-660 TETAELQHYIM
+660 TEEAELQHYNM
-671 TELINEE
+671 TGLINGGP
-678 QIESLD
+678 IESLD
-684 GEVDFAVYNN
+684 GNVDFAVYNN

-700 KPYDDAYSTKL
+700 KPSSDTYSTKL
-711 HILKINEGD
+711 HILKIKEG
-720 NALKYIAY
+720 NALEYITY

-755 YGTSISYYYGDGHH
+755 YGTAISNYNGPGNH

-792 IFDHVGLT
+792 SFGTVGLT

-839 CSFFSPLYFAAIK
+839 CSFFSPQYFAAIK

>member
-69 NGSSE
+69 NGSLE

-90 FVAGLPVKTVVTVKM
+90 SVAGLPVKTVVTVKM

-126 GNTPVEIVLNKKFK
+126 GNIPVEIVLKSTSSGQEFVLNTKFK

-156 EGEAGIIPLKDN
+156 EGE
-168 EITFFFVPYETDL
+168 V
-181 TNFDPENFSSV
+181 
-192 PADEWR
+192 
-198 WELNGNKLD
+198 
-207 AGDSSVSPCSVSL
+207 
-220 TTSGLKSE
+220 
-228 KTNVLTCTVK
+228 
-238 IGEVSYQAVYNFTVS
+238 
-253 SEPEVDLNKKF
+253 
-264 KLCGILND
+264 
-272 GEKINRYYDE
+272 
-282 GGAGILPLNN
+282 GILPLNN
-292 NEIKFFFVPYET
+292 NEIKFFFVPDDT

-520 KDYSKGYISAYNVD
+520 KDYYNGYISAYNVD
-534 SRFVIPGTENNIISG
+534 SRFVIPGTENNIIDF
-549 YKFNVTADVGKN
+549 KFNVTADAGKT
-561 YLYYQERDGENYK
+561 YLYYKESEGANYK
-574 IMCSQNKPDM
+574 IMCSQNKPGM
-584 ELASNNSKLEAD
+584 ELASNNPKLEAD
-596 TFEVITADGLTAES
+596 TFEVITEDGLPAES
-610 PEVNWLTDNG
+610 PEVNWLTGNG
-620 NTTGQ
+620 ASEGQ

-634 YDSVTKKYWMLGQAS
+634 YDSVTKKYWMLGMSA
-649 SNYYMLSTDSI
+649 NEYYMLSTDSI
-660 TETAELQHYIM
+660 TEEAELQHYNM
-671 TELINEE
+671 TGLINGGP
-678 QIESLD
+678 IESLD
-684 GEVDFAVYNN
+684 GNVDFAVYNN

-700 KPYDDAYSTKL
+700 KPYDTYSTKL

-720 NALKYIAY
+720 NALEYIAY
-728 IDNVSICG
+728 IDNVSICP
-736 SLDIKLTDI
+736 LNIELTDI

-755 YGTSISYYYGDGHH
+755 YGTAISNYNGPGNH

-775 RLTYK
+775 RLTYDS
-780 GDDAAVPYEYDN
+780 DDAAAPYKYDN
-792 IFDHVGLT
+792 SFGTVGLT

-814 YYSGS
+814 YYSDSGS
-819 TSSTEATY
+819 YNEATY

-839 CSFFSPLYFAAIK
+839 CSFFGPQYFAAIK

>member
-1 MKKIQTILFFLF
+1 MKKMQTILFFLF
-13 IALFWSCSM
+13 IALFWSCS
-22 LEHDE
+22 LVEHDE

-82 SENDNLTF
+82 SGNDNLTF
-90 FVAGLPVKTVVTVKM
+90 SVAGLPVKTFVTVKM

-126 GNTPVEIVLNKKFK
+126 GNIPVEIVLKSTSSGQEFVLNTKFK
-140 LCGIL
+140 LCGTL
-145 NDGEKINRYYD
+145 YNGGELQHFYNYT
-156 EGEAGIIPLKDN
+156 ETSTLPLKDN

-181 TNFDPENFSSV
+181 
-192 PADEWR
+192 
-198 WELNGNKLD
+198 
-207 AGDSSVSPCSVSL
+207 
-220 TTSGLKSE
+220 
-228 KTNVLTCTVK
+228 
-238 IGEVSYQAVYNFTVS
+238 
-253 SEPEVDLNKKF
+253 
-264 KLCGILND
+264 
-272 GEKINRYYDE
+272 
-282 GGAGILPLNN
+282 
-292 NEIKFFFVPYET
+292 
-304 DLTNFDPENFS
+304 
-315 YVTADEWSWELNGKK
+315 
-330 LNYGVFSVNP
+330 
-340 CSVSPATSVLESEKT
+340 
-355 NVLTCTVKIG
+355 
-365 EESYEAVYNFT
+365 
-376 VEQPVIVNL
+376 
-385 NTKFKLCGTLY
+385 
-396 NGDKLQ
+396 
-402 HFYNYTDISTLPLN
+402 
-416 DNEIKFFFVPYET
+416 
-429 DLISFD
+429 ISFD
-435 PNNFSYVPAD
+435 PENFSYVPAD
-445 EWRWELNGKKLN
+445 EWCWELNGKKLD
-457 DGFDSVNPCSV
+457 DGFDSVNSCSV

-496 VYKFTVEKPAASAN
+496 VHKFTVEQPAASAN

-520 KDYSKGYISAYNVD
+520 KDYYNGYISAYNVD

-549 YKFNVTADVGKN
+549 YKFNVTADAGKT

-584 ELASNNSKLEAD
+584 ELASNNPKLEAD
-596 TFEVITADGLTAES
+596 TFEVITEDGLPAES
-610 PEVNWLTDNG
+610 PEVNWLTGNG
-620 NTTGQ
+620 ASEGQ

-634 YDSVTKKYWMLGQAS
+634 YDSGVTKKYWMLGMSA
-649 SNYYMLSTDSI
+649 NKYYMLSTDSI
-660 TETAELQHYIM
+660 TEEAELQHYNM
-671 TELINEE
+671 TGLINGE

-684 GEVDFAVYNN
+684 GNVDFAVYNN

-700 KPYDDAYSTKL
+700 KPYETDSTKL

-720 NALKYIAY
+720 NALEYIAY
-728 IDNVSICG
+728 IDNVSICP
-736 SLDIKLTDI
+736 LNIELTDI

-755 YGTSISYYYGDGHH
+755 YGTAISNYNGPGNH

-800 ANFSKETVIKMSDG
+800 ANFSKETVIKISDG
-814 YYSGS
+814 YYSDSGS
-819 TSSTEATY
+819 PTEATY

-839 CSFFSPLYFAAIK
+839 CSFFSPQYFAAIK

>member
-1 MKKIQTILFFLF
+1 MKKILTILFFLF

-90 FVAGLPVKTVVTVKM
+90 SVAGLPVKTVVTVKM

-126 GNTPVEIVLNKKFK
+126 GNIPVEIVLKSTSS
-140 LCGIL
+140 GQ
-145 NDGEKINRYYD
+145 E
-156 EGEAGIIPLKDN
+156 
-168 EITFFFVPYETDL
+168 FV
-181 TNFDPENFSSV
+181 
-192 PADEWR
+192 
-198 WELNGNKLD
+198 
-207 AGDSSVSPCSVSL
+207 
-220 TTSGLKSE
+220 
-228 KTNVLTCTVK
+228 
-238 IGEVSYQAVYNFTVS
+238 
-253 SEPEVDLNKKF
+253 
-264 KLCGILND
+264 
-272 GEKINRYYDE
+272 
-282 GGAGILPLNN
+282 
-292 NEIKFFFVPYET
+292 
-304 DLTNFDPENFS
+304 
-315 YVTADEWSWELNGKK
+315 
-330 LNYGVFSVNP
+330 
-340 CSVSPATSVLESEKT
+340 
-355 NVLTCTVKIG
+355 
-365 EESYEAVYNFT
+365 
-376 VEQPVIVNL
+376 L

-396 NGDKLQ
+396 NGGELQ
-402 HFYNYTDISTLPLN
+402 HFYNYTETSTLPLK
-416 DNEIKFFFVPYET
+416 DNEITFFFVPYET

-445 EWRWELNGKKLN
+445 EWRWELNGKKFN

-468 SLATPGLEYEKT
+468 SLATSGLEYEKT
-480 NVLTCTVKIAE
+480 NVLTCTVKIGE

-496 VYKFTVEKPAASAN
+496 VHKFTVEQPAASAN

-520 KDYSKGYISAYNVD
+520 KDYYNISAYNVD
-534 SRFVIPGTENNIISG
+534 SRFVIPDTENEISG
-549 YKFNVTADVGKN
+549 YKFNVTADAGKT
-561 YLYYQERDGENYK
+561 YLYYLVNDPESRKYK
-574 IMCSQNKPDM
+574 IMFSQNKPGMKEID
-584 ELASNNSKLEAD
+584 LVNPKLGND
-596 TFEVITADGLTAES
+596 TLDGNA
-610 PEVNWLTDNG
+610 VNWLTDNG
-620 NTTGQ
+620 YTDGQ

-634 YDSVTKKYWMLGQAS
+634 YDSVTKKYWMLGMAS
-649 SNYYMLSTDSI
+649 SNYYMLSTASI
-660 TETAELQHYIM
+660 TETAELQHYDM
-671 TELINEE
+671 SGLIE
-678 QIESLD
+678 IESLD
-684 GEVDFAVYNN
+684 GNVDFAVYNN

-700 KPYDDAYSTKL
+700 NPDVDSYSTKL
-711 HILKINEGD
+711 HILKINED
-720 NALKYIAY
+720 NALDYITY
-728 IDNVSICG
+728 IDNASICP
-736 SLDIKLTDI
+736 LNIELTDI

-755 YGTSISYYYGDGHH
+755 YGRAISNYSGPGNH

-800 ANFSKETVIKMSDG
+800 ANFSKETVIKISDG
-814 YYSGS
+814 YYSDSGS
-819 TSSTEATY
+819 YNEATY

>member
-1 MKKIQTILFFLF
+1 MKKMQTILFFLF
-13 IALFWSCSM
+13 IALFWSCS
-22 LEHDE
+22 LVEHDE
-27 ERGCIFVQLNS
+27 ERGNIFVQLNS

-69 NGSSE
+69 NGLSE
-74 IHSTSKAV
+74 IYSTSKAV

-90 FVAGLPVKTVVTVKM
+90 SVAGLPVKTFVTVKM

-126 GNTPVEIVLNKKFK
+126 GNTPVEIVLKSTSSGQEFVLNTKFK

-156 EGEAGIIPLKDN
+156 EGE
-168 EITFFFVPYETDL
+168 V
-181 TNFDPENFSSV
+181 
-192 PADEWR
+192 
-198 WELNGNKLD
+198 
-207 AGDSSVSPCSVSL
+207 
-220 TTSGLKSE
+220 
-228 KTNVLTCTVK
+228 
-238 IGEVSYQAVYNFTVS
+238 
-253 SEPEVDLNKKF
+253 
-264 KLCGILND
+264 
-272 GEKINRYYDE
+272 
-282 GGAGILPLNN
+282 GILPLNN

-304 DLTNFDPENFS
+304 DLISFDPENFS
-315 YVTADEWSWELNGKK
+315 S
-330 LNYGVFSVNP
+330 
-340 CSVSPATSVLESEKT
+340 
-355 NVLTCTVKIG
+355 
-365 EESYEAVYNFT
+365 
-376 VEQPVIVNL
+376 
-385 NTKFKLCGTLY
+385 
-396 NGDKLQ
+396 
-402 HFYNYTDISTLPLN
+402 
-416 DNEIKFFFVPYET
+416 
-429 DLISFD
+429 
-435 PNNFSYVPAD
+435 VPAD
-445 EWRWELNGKKLN
+445 AWSWELNGKKLN

-480 NVLTCTVKIAE
+480 NVLTCTVKIGE

-496 VYKFTVEKPAASAN
+496 VHKFTVEQPAASAN

-520 KDYSKGYISAYNVD
+520 KDYYNGYISAYNVD
-534 SRFVIPGTENNIISG
+534 SRFVIPGEGNDIINF
-549 YKFNVTADVGKN
+549 KFNVTADAGKT
-561 YLYYQERDGENYK
+561 YLYYKESEGANYK
-574 IMCSQNKPDM
+574 IMCSQNKPGM
-584 ELASNNSKLEAD
+584 ELASYSNLEND
-596 TFEVITADGLTAES
+596 TLEGTT
-610 PEVNWLTDNG
+610 VNWLTDSG

-634 YDSVTKKYWMLGQAS
+634 YDSVTKKYWMLGMSA
-649 SNYYMLSTDSI
+649 NEYYMLSKDSI
-660 TETAELQHYIM
+660 AEEAELQHYIM
-671 TELINEE
+671 TELINGGP
-678 QIESLD
+678 IESLD

-700 KPYDDAYSTKL
+700 KPSSDTYSTKL

-720 NALKYIAY
+720 NALEYIAY
-728 IDNVSICG
+728 IDNVSICP
-736 SLDIKLTDI
+736 LNIELTDI

-755 YGTSISYYYGDGHH
+755 YGTAISNYNGPGNH

-775 RLTYK
+775 RLTYDS
-780 GDDAAVPYEYDN
+780 DDAAAPYKYDN
-792 IFDHVGLT
+792 SFGTVGLT

-819 TSSTEATY
+819 GSYNEATY

>member
-27 ERGCIFVQLNS
+27 ERGNIFVQLNS

-69 NGSSE
+69 NGLSE
-74 IHSTSKAV
+74 IYSTSKAV

-90 FVAGLPVKTVVTVKM
+90 SVAGLPVKTFVTVKM

-119 KDVFVLE
+119 KDVYVLE
-126 GNTPVEIVLNKKFK
+126 GNIPVEIVLKSTSS
-140 LCGIL
+140 GQ
-145 NDGEKINRYYD
+145 E
-156 EGEAGIIPLKDN
+156 
-168 EITFFFVPYETDL
+168 FV
-181 TNFDPENFSSV
+181 
-192 PADEWR
+192 
-198 WELNGNKLD
+198 
-207 AGDSSVSPCSVSL
+207 
-220 TTSGLKSE
+220 
-228 KTNVLTCTVK
+228 
-238 IGEVSYQAVYNFTVS
+238 
-253 SEPEVDLNKKF
+253 
-264 KLCGILND
+264 
-272 GEKINRYYDE
+272 
-282 GGAGILPLNN
+282 
-292 NEIKFFFVPYET
+292 
-304 DLTNFDPENFS
+304 
-315 YVTADEWSWELNGKK
+315 
-330 LNYGVFSVNP
+330 
-340 CSVSPATSVLESEKT
+340 
-355 NVLTCTVKIG
+355 
-365 EESYEAVYNFT
+365 
-376 VEQPVIVNL
+376 L

-445 EWRWELNGKKLN
+445 EWRWELNGKKLD

-496 VYKFTVEKPAASAN
+496 VHKFTVEQPAASAN

-520 KDYSKGYISAYNVD
+520 KDYYNGYISAYNVD
-534 SRFVIPGTENNIISG
+534 SRFVIPGTENNIIN
-549 YKFNVTADVGKN
+549 YKFNVTADAGKT
-561 YLYYQERDGENYK
+561 YLYYKESDDSVNYK
-574 IMCSQNKPDM
+574 IMCSQNKPGM
-584 ELASNNSKLEAD
+584 ELASNNSKLEKD
-596 TFEVITADGLTAES
+596 TFEVITEDGLTES

-620 NTTGQ
+620 ASEGQ

-634 YDSVTKKYWMLGQAS
+634 YDSVTKKYWMLGKAS
-649 SNYYMLSTDSI
+649 TDYYMLSTDSI
-660 TETAELQHYIM
+660 TEEAELQHYNM
-671 TELINEE
+671 TGLINGGS
-678 QIESLD
+678 IESLD
-684 GEVDFAVYNN
+684 GNVDFAVYNN

-700 KPYDDAYSTKL
+700 KPSSDIYSTKL
-711 HILKINEGD
+711 HILKIKEG
-720 NALKYIAY
+720 NAPEYIKY

-755 YGTSISYYYGDGHH
+755 YGRAISNYSGPNNH

-775 RLTYK
+775 RLTYDS
-780 GDDAAVPYEYDN
+780 DDAAAPYKYDN
-792 IFDHVGLT
+792 SFGTVGLT
-800 ANFSKETVIKMSDG
+800 ANFSQETVIKISDG

-819 TSSTEATY
+819 SSSTDATY

-907 NIFEF
+907 DIFEF

>member
-1 MKKIQTILFFLF
+1 MKKILTILFFLF

-69 NGSSE
+69 NGLSE
-74 IHSTSKAV
+74 IYSTSKAV

-90 FVAGLPVKTVVTVKM
+90 SVAGLPVKTFVTVKM

-119 KDVFVLE
+119 KDVYVLE
-126 GNTPVEIVLNKKFK
+126 GNIPVEIVLKSTSS
-140 LCGIL
+140 GQ
-145 NDGEKINRYYD
+145 E
-156 EGEAGIIPLKDN
+156 
-168 EITFFFVPYETDL
+168 FV
-181 TNFDPENFSSV
+181 
-192 PADEWR
+192 
-198 WELNGNKLD
+198 
-207 AGDSSVSPCSVSL
+207 
-220 TTSGLKSE
+220 
-228 KTNVLTCTVK
+228 
-238 IGEVSYQAVYNFTVS
+238 
-253 SEPEVDLNKKF
+253 
-264 KLCGILND
+264 
-272 GEKINRYYDE
+272 
-282 GGAGILPLNN
+282 
-292 NEIKFFFVPYET
+292 
-304 DLTNFDPENFS
+304 
-315 YVTADEWSWELNGKK
+315 
-330 LNYGVFSVNP
+330 
-340 CSVSPATSVLESEKT
+340 
-355 NVLTCTVKIG
+355 
-365 EESYEAVYNFT
+365 
-376 VEQPVIVNL
+376 L

-435 PNNFSYVPAD
+435 PENFSYVPAD
-445 EWRWELNGKKLN
+445 EWRWELNGKKLD

-520 KDYSKGYISAYNVD
+520 NDYYNGYISAYNVD
-534 SRFVIPGTENNIISG
+534 SRFVIPGTENNISG
-549 YKFNVTADVGKN
+549 YKFNVTADAGKT
-561 YLYYQERDGENYK
+561 YLYYKESEGANYK
-574 IMCSQNKPDM
+574 IMCSQNKPGM
-584 ELASNNSKLEAD
+584 EESAASNLNLGAD
-596 TFEVITADGLTAES
+596 TLEGTT
-610 PEVNWLTDNG
+610 VNWLTDNG

-634 YDSVTKKYWMLGQAS
+634 YDSVTKKYWMLGKAS
-649 SNYYMLSTDSI
+649 TDYYMLSTDSI
-660 TETAELQHYIM
+660 TETAELQHYKM
-671 TELINEE
+671 TELINGG
-678 QIESLD
+678 QIEPLD

-700 KPYDDAYSTKL
+700 KPSDDAYSTKL

-720 NALKYIAY
+720 NALEYIAY
-728 IDNVSICG
+728 IDNALICG

-755 YGTSISYYYGDGHH
+755 YGRAISNYSGPGNH

-775 RLTYK
+775 RLTYDS
-780 GDDAAVPYEYDN
+780 DDAAVPYEYDN
-792 IFDHVGLT
+792 SFGTVGLT

-839 CSFFSPLYFAAIK
+839 CSFFSPQYFAAIK